1 MLLQEYNQRKCKYRK
16 KISKTESQNMT
27 KGAAF
32 KKTTSNYLFCLFVC
46 FTVFVKTNKR
56 RDPNLKPLSVAER
69 RQGSKAFLPVQNI
82 RGIVD

>member
-32 KKTTSNYLFCLFVC
+32 KKNNFKLLVLFVC
-46 FTVFVKTNKR
+46 LFYCFRKDK
-56 RDPNLKPLSVAER
+56 
-69 RQGSKAFLPVQNI
+69 
-82 RGIVD
+82 